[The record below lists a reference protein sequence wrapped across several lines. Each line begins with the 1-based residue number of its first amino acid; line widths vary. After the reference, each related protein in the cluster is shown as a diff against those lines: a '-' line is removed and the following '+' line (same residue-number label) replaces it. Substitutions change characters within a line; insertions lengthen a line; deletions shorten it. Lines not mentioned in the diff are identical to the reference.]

1 VATILET
8 NLLSSLD
15 YIDATEV
22 VIGSLFTIIF
32 FYLAYKRSEIEP
44 PDIKEPLKE
53 LSDAKSIQEIAA
65 SQINILGS
73 YYNNVLSQSQRSFYF
88 ALAAAGIG
96 LLFIMVAAGF
106 LLVYN
111 LQSLA
116 IVTTLGGALSAF
128 VSGVNF
134 HIYNK
139 SSSQLANFHQRLDM
153 TQRFLLSDGICNTI
167 KDSTRQDE
175 TRADLIK
182 TIAGPD
188 LKK

>member
-1 VATILET
+1 MIPE
-8 NLLSSLD
+8 LS
-15 YIDATEV
+15 TEFFAPFLAV
-22 VIGSLFTIIF
+22 LAAVIGTIMGLFAT
-32 FYLAYKRSEIEP
+32 YLAYKRSKIEP
-44 PDIKEPLKE
+44 PNIKEPLKE
-53 LSDAKSIQEIAA
+53 LSDAKSIQEIAS
-65 SQINILGS
+65 SQISILGS

-88 ALAAAGIG
+88 ALGAAGIG

-116 IVTTLGGALSAF
+116 LVTALGGALSAF

-139 SSSQLANFHQRLDM
+139 SSSQLADFHLRLDM
-153 TQRFLLSDGICNTI
+153 TQRFLLSDGLCNSI
-167 KDSTRQDE
+167 KDSTKQDE
-175 TRADLIK
+175 ARADLIK
-182 TIAGPD
+182 TIVGSD